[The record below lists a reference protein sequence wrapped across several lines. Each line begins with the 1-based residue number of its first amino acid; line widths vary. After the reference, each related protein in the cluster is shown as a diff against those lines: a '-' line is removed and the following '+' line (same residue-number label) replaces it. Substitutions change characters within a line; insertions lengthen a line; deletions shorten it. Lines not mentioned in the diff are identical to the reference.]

1 MTGRSM
7 DDVCKLVR
15 VESVCPCMC
24 QQTAQLILGDGL
36 CQSEDGVCRLF
47 ALEFACSAPPT
58 APYDRFI

>member
-36 CQSEDGVCRLF
+36 CQL
-47 ALEFACSAPPT
+47 
-58 APYDRFI
+58 